1 MRKHNGYDLVR
12 PMFISGKL
20 TLFSDIFE
28 FDLIPKTVVATDL
41 GKEKTRFK
49 QLIQNPS
56 EFIYQEI
63 RLFSAKCNL
72 EPYEMGILIENEHP
86 APPATGDEGEREE
99 KYAAIKPMVE
109 AGSILLLEDIFKYIP
124 KYPVAEKIGRKG
136 TTLDRYLKNVAGFPI
151 GDIWAIG
158 TLFDLRLSD
167 MLKLVEA
174 QYMKQQSSKTKK
186 NK

>member
-28 FDLIPKTVVATDL
+28 FDLVPKSVAATDL

-49 QLIQNPS
+49 QLIQNPA

-72 EPYEMGILIENEHP
+72 QPFEIGVLIENEHP
-86 APPATGDEGEREE
+86 SSPGNDEGEKAE
-99 KYAAIKPMVE
+99 KYAAIKPMVAE
-109 AGSILLLEDIFKYIP
+109 GSIHLLEDIFKYIP

-136 TTLDRYLKNVAGFPI
+136 ATLDRYLKNVAGFPI
-151 GDIWAIG
+151 GDIRAIG
-158 TLFDLRLSD
+158 TLFDLQLPA

-174 QYMKQQSSKTKK
+174 QYREQQSSKTRKSK
-186 NK
+186 